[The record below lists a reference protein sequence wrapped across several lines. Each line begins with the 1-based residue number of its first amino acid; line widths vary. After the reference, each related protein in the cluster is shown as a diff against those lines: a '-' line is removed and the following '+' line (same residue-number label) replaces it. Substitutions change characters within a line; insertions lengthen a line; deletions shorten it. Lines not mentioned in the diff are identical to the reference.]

1 MESNTNTYR
10 LDQGN
15 KEYIFT
21 TSIIGNQLK
30 MTCHNSSNEGNKKY
44 SRLFT
49 IEQLNQIDE
58 IFNCLKTPL
67 QASEYLDKALN
78 DQKVCVSEEN
88 GLLKITFYITSKGIT
103 NQIDIPLEEDYSTYI
118 QSNGNQYTQTENIQ
132 NYDIN
137 NYIGN
142 IKSSDGQNIES
153 LLNNAFSQ
161 NRQEVILDN
170 KDINQYFSQTD
181 NYNINKNIYESSNA
195 NDFNINQFL
204 QSSNNNTMGFVDNNS
219 NQYYQEYN
227 ITNDQNINY
236 NYESNQFSQSFKN
249 NENSL
254 NNLYINQIE
263 SKPYI
268 GPVETEENN
277 ADINAQI
284 NQFLQE
290 KGQNENDDLK
300 VLTQTKVLPI
310 QTTARVLPPIG
321 PFTSLEGLDLHM
333 MANMN
338 AQKNN
343 NIEYQT
349 VPNAENNQNYQIN
362 QNIQNYQSEEK
373 IESQPV
379 LTTEHITKNTNI
391 NKITNV
397 TKKQVSE
404 KKGKK
409 EEGDSEEI
417 KKLKNQLA
425 ELEPLRKKVA
435 EMEVLRGQ
443 LTELNSLR
451 AQVAEFNAIKNQYK
465 NVDSQIEKLSLENQK
480 LKMRIEELEETNTK
494 YEEEIKILK
503 QNEKIY
509 SKESQGSNVEE
520 DKDIIYEENSQDN
533 AVKGDIIH
541 DTSELELLTKKINKL
556 NQKLTLNLLYKAT
569 ADSDKAAA
577 FHAKCDDANSSIVL
591 VETDKGKRFGGY
603 TTCSWS
609 GECIEKKDEEAFVF
623 SFDKMMTYD
632 NIPGEDA
639 IGCYPKFGPVFLGCQ
654 IRIYDNA
661 FTRGGSTFERGLN
674 FDTEEDYELTGGERS
689 FNVKEIEVY
698 EVIKE

>member
-67 QASEYLDKALN
+67 QASEYLDKVLS

-88 GLLKITFYITSKGIT
+88 GLLKISFYITSKGIT

-137 NYIGN
+137 NYIGD

-161 NRQEVILDN
+161 NRQEEILDN

-333 MANMN
+333 MANIN

-362 QNIQNYQSEEK
+362 QNIQNYQSEK
-373 IESQPV
+373 NIESQPV
-379 LTTEHITKNTNI
+379 LTTEHITTNTNI

-480 LKMRIEELEETNTK
+480 LKMRIEELEEANTK
-494 YEEEIKILK
+494 YEEEIKTLK

>member
-67 QASEYLDKALN
+67 QASEYLDKALS

-181 NYNINKNIYESSNA
+181 NYNINKNIYESNNA

-227 ITNDQNINY
+227 ITNGQNSNY
-236 NYESNQFSQSFKN
+236 NYESNQYSQSFQN
-249 NENSL
+249 NENSI

-268 GPVETEENN
+268 GHVETEENN

-290 KGQNENDDLK
+290 KGQNDTDDLK
-300 VLTQTKVLPI
+300 VLSQTKVLPI

-379 LTTEHITKNTNI
+379 LTTEHITTNTNI

-465 NVDSQIEKLSLENQK
+465 NVDSQIEKLSLENQN
-480 LKMRIEELEETNTK
+480 LKRRIEELEETNTK

-661 FTRGGSTFERGLN
+661 FTRGGTTFERGLN

>member
-78 DQKVCVSEEN
+78 DQKVCVFEEN
-88 GLLKITFYITSKGIT
+88 GLLKITFYITSNGIT

-118 QSNGNQYTQTENIQ
+118 QPNGNQYTQTENIQ

-227 ITNDQNINY
+227 NTNDQNINY
-236 NYESNQFSQSFKN
+236 NYESNQYSQSFKN

-333 MANMN
+333 MANIN

-379 LTTEHITKNTNI
+379 LTTEHITTNTNI

-465 NVDSQIEKLSLENQK
+465 NVDSQIEKLSLENQN
-480 LKMRIEELEETNTK
+480 LKRRIEELEETNTK

-661 FTRGGSTFERGLN
+661 FTRGGTTFERGLN

>member
-67 QASEYLDKALN
+67 QASEYLDKALS

-170 KDINQYFSQTD
+170 NDINQYFSQTD

-227 ITNDQNINY
+227 NTNDQNINY
-236 NYESNQFSQSFKN
+236 NYESNQYSQSFKN

-263 SKPYI
+263 LKPYI

-333 MANMN
+333 MANIN

-379 LTTEHITKNTNI
+379 LTTEHITTNTNI

-480 LKMRIEELEETNTK
+480 LKMRIEELEEANTK

-509 SKESQGSNVEE
+509 SKKSQGSNVEE

-661 FTRGGSTFERGLN
+661 FTRGGTTFERGLN

>member
-137 NYIGN
+137 NYIGD

-161 NRQEVILDN
+161 NRQEEILDN

-236 NYESNQFSQSFKN
+236 NYESNQYSQSFKN

-333 MANMN
+333 MANIN

-362 QNIQNYQSEEK
+362 QNIQNYQSEK
-373 IESQPV
+373 NIESQPV
-379 LTTEHITKNTNI
+379 LTTGHITTNTNI
-391 NKITNV
+391 NKITNI

-451 AQVAEFNAIKNQYK
+451 AQIAEFNAIKDQYK

-509 SKESQGSNVEE
+509 SKKSQGSNVEE

-577 FHAKCDDANSSIVL
+577 FHAKCDDANSTIVL

-661 FTRGGSTFERGLN
+661 FTRGGTTFERGLN

>member
-137 NYIGN
+137 NYIGD

-161 NRQEVILDN
+161 NRQEEILDN

-227 ITNDQNINY
+227 ITNDQNNNF
-236 NYESNQFSQSFKN
+236 NYESNQYSQSFKN

-333 MANMN
+333 MANIN

-362 QNIQNYQSEEK
+362 QNIQNYQSEK
-373 IESQPV
+373 NIESQPV
-379 LTTEHITKNTNI
+379 LTTGHITTNTNI

-577 FHAKCDDANSSIVL
+577 FHAKCDDANSTIVL

>member
-67 QASEYLDKALN
+67 QASEYLDKVLS

-88 GLLKITFYITSKGIT
+88 GLLKISFYITSKGIT

-161 NRQEVILDN
+161 NRQEEILDN

-181 NYNINKNIYESSNA
+181 NYNINKNIYESNNA

-333 MANMN
+333 MANIN

-373 IESQPV
+373 IESQHV
-379 LTTEHITKNTNI
+379 LTTEHITTNTNI

-480 LKMRIEELEETNTK
+480 LKMRIEELEEANTK
-494 YEEEIKILK
+494 YEEEIKTLK

>member
-379 LTTEHITKNTNI
+379 LTTEHITTNTNI

>member
-1 MESNTNTYR
+1 
-10 LDQGN
+10 
-15 KEYIFT
+15 
-21 TSIIGNQLK
+21 
-30 MTCHNSSNEGNKKY
+30 
-44 SRLFT
+44 
-49 IEQLNQIDE
+49 
-58 IFNCLKTPL
+58 
-67 QASEYLDKALN
+67 
-78 DQKVCVSEEN
+78 
-88 GLLKITFYITSKGIT
+88 
-103 NQIDIPLEEDYSTYI
+103 
-118 QSNGNQYTQTENIQ
+118 
-132 NYDIN
+132 
-137 NYIGN
+137 
-142 IKSSDGQNIES
+142 
-153 LLNNAFSQ
+153 
-161 NRQEVILDN
+161 
-170 KDINQYFSQTD
+170 
-181 NYNINKNIYESSNA
+181 
-195 NDFNINQFL
+195 
-204 QSSNNNTMGFVDNNS
+204 
-219 NQYYQEYN
+219 
-227 ITNDQNINY
+227 
-236 NYESNQFSQSFKN
+236 
-249 NENSL
+249 
-254 NNLYINQIE
+254 
-263 SKPYI
+263 
-268 GPVETEENN
+268 
-277 ADINAQI
+277 
-284 NQFLQE
+284 
-290 KGQNENDDLK
+290 
-300 VLTQTKVLPI
+300 
-310 QTTARVLPPIG
+310 
-321 PFTSLEGLDLHM
+321 M

-362 QNIQNYQSEEK
+362 QNIQNYQSEKE

-379 LTTEHITKNTNI
+379 LTTGHITTNTNI
-391 NKITNV
+391 NKITNI

-451 AQVAEFNAIKNQYK
+451 AQVAEFNAIKDQYK

-509 SKESQGSNVEE
+509 SKKSQGSNVEE

-661 FTRGGSTFERGLN
+661 FTRGGTTFERGLN

>member
-78 DQKVCVSEEN
+78 DQKVCVFEEN
-88 GLLKITFYITSKGIT
+88 GLLKITFYITSNGIT

-118 QSNGNQYTQTENIQ
+118 QPNGNQYTQTENIQ

-333 MANMN
+333 MANIN

-379 LTTEHITKNTNI
+379 LTTEHITTNTNI

-480 LKMRIEELEETNTK
+480 LKMRIEELEEANTK

-661 FTRGGSTFERGLN
+661 FTRGGTTFERGLN

>member
-137 NYIGN
+137 NYIGD

-161 NRQEVILDN
+161 NRQEEILDN

-236 NYESNQFSQSFKN
+236 NYESNQYSQSFKN

-333 MANMN
+333 MANIN

-379 LTTEHITKNTNI
+379 LTTEHITTNTNI

-480 LKMRIEELEETNTK
+480 LKMRIEELEEANTK